1 MRQRPEALEALA
13 KSTRRSTDARVIQSY
28 AKLMLAAASL
38 QSLLPNQP
46 EAFAQ
51 HGAPV
56 VPVVQPLAIADAE
69 PQPMPMPMSWWEY
82 LMSGRWRNGKTLKM
96 MGSVILP
103 VILFVIMPRLIVI
116 ICARFIKFG
125 VVSVA
130 SSVQSASVQLA
141 EEATTAVETLAF
153 EVFVGMEYNATHFR
167 QQGLP
172 KVPRWLM
179 LAIGIASGRYMYG
192 QV

>member
-1 MRQRPEALEALA
+1 
-13 KSTRRSTDARVIQSY
+13 
-28 AKLMLAAASL
+28 
-38 QSLLPNQP
+38 
-46 EAFAQ
+46 
-51 HGAPV
+51 
-56 VPVVQPLAIADAE
+56 
-69 PQPMPMPMSWWEY
+69 
-82 LMSGRWRNGKTLKM
+82 

-116 ICARFIKFG
+116 ICARFVKFG

-153 EVFVGMEYNATHFR
+153 EVFDITPTNGAYDVGMEYNATHFR